1 MNEKFRKHIIM
12 DGFPEFGD
20 FQDYNGKQ
28 VRFRYVYH
36 DAGNIFTLRAYED
49 NKGEVSREFCVY
61 DHINPANNLYKIRQI
76 IKKELNT
83 RYFSDSEHDEFSDM
97 NFDYFKGNIT
107 NDNENELCI
116 VVDGKKMS
124 MTDLENLID
133 SHQGFEIEI
142 RIIDG
147 ST

>member
-12 DGFPEFGD
+12 DGFPEYGD
-20 FQDYNGKQ
+20 FQDYNGNR
-28 VRFRYVYH
+28 VRFRYIYH
-36 DAGNIFTLRAYED
+36 DAGNVFTLRAVEE
-49 NKGEVSREFCVY
+49 NRVEVSREFCVY

-76 IKKELNT
+76 INRELNT
-83 RYFSDSEHDEFSDM
+83 RYFSDTENDAFCEM

-107 NDNENELCI
+107 NDKENEACI

-124 MTDLENLID
+124 MIDLETLLSI
-133 SHQGFEIEI
+133 HQGFQIEI
-142 RIIDG
+142 RISDG